1 MLIHGLDFRI
11 NWRKFMVGTSFFVP
25 CLDAD
30 EALFQ
35 IERTTKRLRY
45 RIKTLKVI
53 EKGVC
58 GLRIWRVR

>member
-1 MLIHGLDFRI
+1 
-11 NWRKFMVGTSFFVP
+11 MVGTSFFVP
-25 CLDAD
+25 CLNAD

-58 GLRIWRVR
+58 GLRIWRVK

>member
-1 MLIHGLDFRI
+1 
-11 NWRKFMVGTSFFVP
+11 MVGTSFFVP
-25 CLDAD
+25 CLDTD